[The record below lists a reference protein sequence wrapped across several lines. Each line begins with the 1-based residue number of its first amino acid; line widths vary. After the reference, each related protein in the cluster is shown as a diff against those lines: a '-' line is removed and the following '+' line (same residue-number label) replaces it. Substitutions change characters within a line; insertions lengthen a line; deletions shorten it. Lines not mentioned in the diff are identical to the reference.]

1 MRRLVNG
8 PFLNNLYT
16 IMASGGSSLTQ
27 WRLWTQLRDYI
38 ARTTTLTALQRDLPQ
53 VIKKFKGGILIETEA
68 NLKSGVNKFE
78 GENGNEKEIVVKPVD
93 INIENSSELQKVL
106 KTVNSYIP
114 LYFSQVRLNF
124 SKNEEPKTPQ
134 KCLPKWQVKKDTI
147 SKASID
153 ARTRFLVKGLGD
165 HLTEGGRLR
174 RLEDLCNHLRQ
185 HPQAKG
191 VAVKRGG
198 IQRLLRI
205 LERTTDSFIECEARE
220 ALALLGYTSPVKGHG
235 IRLLTIDGG
244 GVRGLVALE
253 VLRKIE
259 AEAGHPI
266 HELFDY
272 ICGVSTGAILAV
284 MMGVQRLNL
293 DKCETLYR
301 ELSTQ
306 IFTQTTFKGA
316 TSLFMRNSY
325 YDSNSWTDILKENMG
340 TRALIETARDTD
352 SPKICLVAT
361 SANTN
366 RIQAYLFRNYNL
378 PYRVTSH
385 YQGTSSPLLWEAV
398 RASAAAPGYFS
409 EFRIGDLI
417 LLDGGLFVNNPTAI
431 AVHEAKQLWP
441 DVDLQCVVSI
451 GTGRHEPIATT
462 SEASISWATRIRT
475 VLNSATD
482 TEGVHTTMHDLLPGD
497 VYYRFNPYLSDEIG
511 LDEIGEERLGL
522 MMEDTRLYLRK
533 NEMKI
538 QEAAR
543 SLNTTK
549 SPVDRIKD
557 WYKYQLQLW
566 PSP

>member
-1 MRRLVNG
+1 M
-8 PFLNNLYT
+8 
-16 IMASGGSSLTQ
+16 TQ
-27 WRLWTQLRDYI
+27 WRLWVQLRDYI
-38 ARTTTLTALQRDLPQ
+38 VRTTRALAAFQRDLPQ
-53 VIKKFKGGILIETEA
+53 VLKSIQGSLQAGTEA
-68 NLKSGVNKFE
+68 NPKPEVNKFE
-78 GENGNEKEIVVKPVD
+78 SDNENKKEITLKPVD
-93 INIENSSELQKVL
+93 MNTENLSELQRAL
-106 KTVNSYIP
+106 KTVNTYIP

-124 SKNEEPKTPQ
+124 SKNEDPKGSQ
-134 KCLPKWQVKKDTI
+134 KNIPKWKVKKNVI
-147 SKASID
+147 SKATID
-153 ARTRFLVKGLGD
+153 ARTRFLVSGLGD

-174 RLEDLCNHLRQ
+174 KLEELCNHLRQ
-185 HPQAKG
+185 HPQTKG
-191 VAVKRGG
+191 VAVKRGS

-205 LERTTDSFIECEARE
+205 LEKTNDRFVECEARE
-220 ALALLGYTSPVKGHG
+220 ALALLGYISPVKAHG
-235 IRLLTIDGG
+235 VRLLTIDGG

-259 AEAGHPI
+259 EKAGQPI
-266 HELFDY
+266 HKLFDY

-284 MMGVQRLNL
+284 MMGVHRFPL

-306 IFTQTTFKGA
+306 IFTQTALKGA
-316 TSLFMRNSY
+316 TGLVMHNSFY
-325 YDSNSWTDILKENMG
+325 NSTSWTEILKEHMG
-340 TRALIETARDTD
+340 DKSLIETARDTC

-431 AVHEAKQLWP
+431 AVHEAKKLWP
-441 DVDLQCVVSI
+441 DVDLQCVVSV
-451 GTGRHEPIATT
+451 GTGRHEPIANT
-462 SEASISWATRIRT
+462 SETSISWATRIRT

-482 TEGVHTTMHDLLPGD
+482 TEGVHTTMHDLLPFN

-511 LDEIGEERLGL
+511 LDEIGTERLEL

-533 NEMKI
+533 NEKKFE
-538 QEAAR
+538 EAAR
-543 SLNTTK
+543 TLSKVKN
-549 SPVDRIKD
+549 PIDRIKD
-557 WYKYQLQLW
+557 WYKYQLRIW
-566 PSP
+566 PSD

>member
-1 MRRLVNG
+1 VV
-8 PFLNNLYT
+8 LN
-16 IMASGGSSLTQ
+16 
-27 WRLWTQLRDYI
+27 
-38 ARTTTLTALQRDLPQ
+38 
-53 VIKKFKGGILIETEA
+53 
-68 NLKSGVNKFE
+68 
-78 GENGNEKEIVVKPVD
+78 
-93 INIENSSELQKVL
+93 ENSTELQKAL
-106 KTVNSYIP
+106 KTVNAYTS

-124 SKNEEPKTPQ
+124 SKNEEPKNTE
-134 KCLPKWQVKKDTI
+134 KNIPKWRVKKDI
-147 SKASID
+147 VSKASVD
-153 ARTRFLVKGLGD
+153 ARTRFLVKGLGV

-174 RLEDLCNHLRQ
+174 KLEDLRNHLRQ
-185 HPQAKG
+185 YPQAKG

-198 IQRLLRI
+198 IQRLLKI
-205 LERTTDSFIECEARE
+205 VERTTNESVKCEARE
-220 ALALLGYTSPVKGHG
+220 ALALLGYTSPVKAHG

-259 AEAGHPI
+259 QEAGHPI

-284 MMGVQRLNL
+284 MMGVHRFSL
-293 DKCETLYR
+293 DECETMYR

-325 YDSNSWTDILKENMG
+325 YDSNSWTEILKEHMG
-340 TRALIETARDTD
+340 AKSLIETARDAD
-352 SPKICLVAT
+352 GPKLCLVAT

-385 YQGTSSPLLWEAV
+385 YQGTSLPLIWEAV

-441 DVDLQCVVSI
+441 DVELQCVVSV
-451 GTGRHEPIATT
+451 GTGRHEPIAST

-482 TEGVHTTMHDLLPGD
+482 TEGVHTTMHDLLPGK

-511 LDEIGEERLGL
+511 LDEIGEERLSI
-522 MMEDTRLYLRK
+522 MMEDTKLYLRK

-538 QEAAR
+538 KEAVQGLTR
-543 SLNTTK
+543 TK
-549 SPVDRIKD
+549 NPLDRVKD
-557 WYKYQLQLW
+557 WYQYQLQVW
-566 PSP
+566 PSV

>member
-1 MRRLVNG
+1 
-8 PFLNNLYT
+8 
-16 IMASGGSSLTQ
+16 MASGGNSVTH
-27 WRLWTQLRDYI
+27 WRLLTQLRDFI
-38 ARTTTLTALQRDLPQ
+38 TRATPPLAVLQRDLTE
-53 VIKKFKGGILIETEA
+53 VIKKIPDTVQATTDANPQSAVNKCQNEKGNKEEL
-68 NLKSGVNKFE
+68 NLKHVDMN
-78 GENGNEKEIVVKPVD
+78 GENL
-93 INIENSSELQKVL
+93 SEMQKAL
-106 KTVNSYIP
+106 KTMNAYIP

-124 SKNEEPKTPQ
+124 SKNEESKTVE
-134 KCLPKWQVKKDTI
+134 KNIPKWRVKKDI
-147 SKASID
+147 VSKASID
-153 ARTRFLVKGLGD
+153 ARTRHLVKGLNNY
-165 HLTEGGRLR
+165 LTETGRIQKLK
-174 RLEDLCNHLRQ
+174 DLCNHLRQ
-185 HPQAKG
+185 YPQAKG

-205 LERTTDSFIECEARE
+205 LKKSNNNTVEYEVRE
-220 ALALLGYTSPVKGHG
+220 ALSLLGYTSPVKAQG

-244 GVRGLVALE
+244 GIRGLVALE

-259 AEAGHPI
+259 EEAGYPVYK
-266 HELFDY
+266 LFDY

-284 MMGVQRLNL
+284 LMGVHRIPL
-293 DKCETLYR
+293 DECETLYR
-301 ELSTQ
+301 ELSTK

-325 YDSNSWTDILKENMG
+325 YDSDSWTELLKEYMG
-340 TRALIETARDTD
+340 EKSLIETARDPD

-385 YQGTSSPLLWEAV
+385 YQGTSLPHLWEAA

-441 DVDLQCVVSI
+441 DVDLQCVLSV

-482 TEGVHTTMHDLLPGD
+482 TEGVHTTMHDLLPGN
-497 VYYRFNPYLSDEIG
+497 VYYRFNPYLTDEIG
-511 LDEIGEERLGL
+511 LDEIGADRLAL

-538 QEAAR
+538 QEAVQA
-543 SLNTTK
+543 LTITK
-549 SPVDRIKD
+549 NPLDRIKD
-557 WYKYQLQLW
+557 WYQYQRQLW
-566 PSP
+566 PSV